1 MKIMIVSDTHGK
13 NENLEQALEREQPID
28 RLIHLGDAAGCE
40 DYIEVIAGCP
50 LDIVYGNNDFGSRL
64 NGEEV
69 VEVEGIRIFVTHGH
83 YYYVN
88 FGTTD
93 LVNAA
98 KAKDCRV
105 ALYGHT
111 HVPLIEHD
119 KDVLVMNPGSLT
131 YPRQEGKRPSYI
143 VMHILPNHKM
153 DYEIKFL

>member
-1 MKIMIVSDTHGK
+1 M
-13 NENLEQALEREQPID
+13 
-28 RLIHLGDAAGCE
+28 
-40 DYIEVIAGCP
+40 
-50 LDIVYGNNDFGSRL
+50 
-64 NGEEV
+64 
-69 VEVEGIRIFVTHGH
+69 
-83 YYYVN
+83 N

-111 HVPLIEHD
+111 HVPMIEHD

-143 VMHILPNHKM
+143 VMHILPNHKI
-153 DYEIKFL
+153 DYDIKFL